1 MSLYPFTLNTCPDMP
16 LYYCKVKGAEVEG
29 AVVSEP
35 LNFLYLSCIY
45 ALKSYIIK
53 LSLSVC
59 MCVCVCVCLSGIDSQ
74 TMRTTVMKLLQVI
87 QRVKGMVSD

>member
-1 MSLYPFTLNTCPDMP
+1 MP

-59 MCVCVCVCLSGIDSQ
+59 MCVCVCMSVRNRLPNHAYYGDETFTGDS
-74 TMRTTVMKLLQVI
+74 MDLE
-87 QRVKGMVSD
+87 